1 MQQYRWSNFSDVFCL
16 NCIFVIDAAAVKQ
29 LVSRSFLKYGV
40 SAVAMVA
47 YKFLFLIKSNLHSTR
62 FIKLA
67 AVPKHGSEWRGP
79 TPRLSAWA
87 TQVRRNVAAVA
98 SR

>member
-1 MQQYRWSNFSDVFCL
+1 MFCL
-16 NCIFVIDAAAVKQ
+16 NCIFVINAAAVKQ
-29 LVSRSFLKYGV
+29 LVSKSFLKYDV
-40 SAVAMVA
+40 SAVAMA
-47 YKFLFLIKSNLHSTR
+47 AHKLFFKSNLHCTP

-67 AVPKHGSEWRGP
+67 AVPKHGSDWRGP

-98 SR
+98 SRWLHCVLFDRSGN